1 MGIGDSNATDTNDN
15 SQVVIFDKNTSNAVK
30 VDLKTDG
37 TTYGLHTITEIG
49 PRPSYNVMYISQAL
63 VNGSSRTMNVNG
75 SVTPQNFLYTVPAN
89 TVYYLESI
97 SIIISDTGTPTAAK
111 FGDLAALTN
120 GVRLQIKSSGTTYD
134 VYNFK
139 TNGELTMFFN
149 NVFIPPTAGW
159 LNDTD
164 LLVGTVKFE
173 KPIKLNGANSDFVQF
188 TIRDN
193 LTGLNTFISNINMWR
208 VI

>member
-1 MGIGDSNATDTNDN
+1 MTGLSESNTTDENDYSIVNLNGNTDNTQIGNVGDRL
-15 SQVVIFDKNTSNAVK
+15 K
-30 VDLKTDG
+30 VDSVLSNV
-37 TTYGLHTITEIG
+37 
-49 PRPSYNVMYISQAL
+49 PSDNVMYISKQMLNGASAL
-63 VNGSSRTMNVNG
+63 MNVNG
-75 SVTPQNFLYTVPAN
+75 SVTPQNFLYTVPAD

-111 FGDLAALTN
+111 FGDLVALTN

>member
-1 MGIGDSNATDTNDN
+1 MTGLSESNTTDENDYSIVNLNGNTDNTQIGNVGDRL
-15 SQVVIFDKNTSNAVK
+15 K
-30 VDLKTDG
+30 VDSVLSNV
-37 TTYGLHTITEIG
+37 
-49 PRPSYNVMYISQAL
+49 PSDNVMYISQAL
-63 VNGSSRTMNVNG
+63 VNGASRLMNVNG
-75 SVTPQNFLYTVPAN
+75 SVTPQNFLYTVPAD

-97 SIIISDTGTPTAAK
+97 SIIISETGTPTAAK
-111 FGDLAALTN
+111 FGDLAALTD

-173 KPIKLNGANSDFVQF
+173 KPIKLNGASSDFVQF

>member
-1 MGIGDSNATDTNDN
+1 MTGLSESNTTDENDYSIVNLNGNTDNTQIGNVGDRL
-15 SQVVIFDKNTSNAVK
+15 K
-30 VDLKTDG
+30 VDSVLSNV
-37 TTYGLHTITEIG
+37 
-49 PRPSYNVMYISQAL
+49 PSDNVMYISQAL
-63 VNGSSRTMNVNG
+63 VNGASRLMNVNG
-75 SVTPQNFLYTVPAN
+75 SVTPQNFLYTVPAG

>member
-1 MGIGDSNATDTNDN
+1 MTGLSESNTTDENDYSIVNLNGNTDNTQIGNVGDRL
-15 SQVVIFDKNTSNAVK
+15 K
-30 VDLKTDG
+30 VDSVLSNV
-37 TTYGLHTITEIG
+37 
-49 PRPSYNVMYISQAL
+49 PSDNVMYISQAL
-63 VNGSSRTMNVNG
+63 VNGASRLMNVNG
-75 SVTPQNFLYTVPAN
+75 SVTPQNFLYTVPAD
-89 TVYYLESI
+89 TVYYLESM

-173 KPIKLNGANSDFVQF
+173 KPIKLNGASSDFVQF